1 MIEYKKGKENLVANA
16 LSRQSDIELMIEV
29 SKETS
34 ILQTQ
39 FLIVAT
45 YVPSPFLSLLVSMN

>member
-1 MIEYKKGKENLVANA
+1 VIEYKKGKENLMANA
-16 LSRQSDIELMIEV
+16 LSRQADIELMIEV

-39 FLIVAT
+39 FLIMAT